1 MMKES
6 EKRGQLIRH
15 LEDALALA
23 DEIQVGHTG
32 YLIERALDEARSRR
46 FRPIG

>member
-1 MMKES
+1 MMDDA

-23 DEIQVGHTG
+23 DEN
-32 YLIERALDEARSRR
+32 SRR
-46 FRPIG
+46 TNRIF

>member
-1 MMKES
+1 MDDA

-23 DEIQVGHTG
+23 DELEDGHTG
-32 YLIERALDEARSRR
+32 YLIERALDEPRSRQ

>member
-1 MMKES
+1 MIDEA

-23 DEIQVGHTG
+23 DEI
-32 YLIERALDEARSRR
+32 EEAARG
-46 FRPIG
+46 I